1 MSKKRQTRN
10 SKKFK
15 KAAASQRA
23 RAPMQKGGAIVDRL
37 LGDLSSGNYKYGE
50 AGKALRSGDISK
62 QEFERFRSA
71 YDQFTG
77 TTKDTRN
84 VKPGQPV
91 KNTGQGT
98 PRPDPTPTGVST
110 RPDNTTGQLP
120 PFTGTV
126 PNTTATNRVVKPNIT
141 TRAADDSGM
150 PPPNDDTDNV
160 GILPPDDDTVAGGST
175 TPSTK
180 SMTTS
185 STASQGGFTF
195 TDNSGNV
202 AGGPFAT
209 REEAIE
215 FAKANMDMVNQGYRV
230 RAPGFKPSQGS
241 KDTTKNTTSGRRN
254 TNNSNLTEA
263 QLQIID
269 SLVDS
274 GGYTYAEAVQI
285 VLAQGGNNNTGGDTN
300 TGAGVPSDAP
310 IDLEINLPDR
320 PDLPQLTPKDVAYG
334 PDSVAYEMADTG
346 DAKASKAIATKAK
359 AQADATAAQADEPTK
374 VEASQMEASLA
385 EGVTPGKEA
394 RRSFDERM

>member
-23 RAPMQKGGAIVDRL
+23 RAPMQKGGAVVDRL

-84 VKPGQPV
+84 VKPGQTV

-110 RPDNTTGQLP
+110 RSDNTTGQLP

-180 SMTTS
+180 SMTTA

-195 TDNSGNV
+195 
-202 AGGPFAT
+202 
-209 REEAIE
+209 
-215 FAKANMDMVNQGYRV
+215 
-230 RAPGFKPSQGS
+230 
-241 KDTTKNTTSGRRN
+241 
-254 TNNSNLTEA
+254 
-263 QLQIID
+263 
-269 SLVDS
+269 
-274 GGYTYAEAVQI
+274 
-285 VLAQGGNNNTGGDTN
+285 
-300 TGAGVPSDAP
+300 
-310 IDLEINLPDR
+310 
-320 PDLPQLTPKDVAYG
+320 
-334 PDSVAYEMADTG
+334 
-346 DAKASKAIATKAK
+346 
-359 AQADATAAQADEPTK
+359 
-374 VEASQMEASLA
+374 
-385 EGVTPGKEA
+385 
-394 RRSFDERM
+394 